1 MKIESMYKIFS
12 AYVTEEPRLTSRQTA
27 SSPTQNNSLRDTVF
41 ISDEARAKLA
51 ALQAESRTEE
61 SITSSED
68 ESASGPESA
77 GSGGGGGGGDTSEQI
92 ERIKQQMQQIS
103 AQLQTIVR
111 SGASPEMIA
120 SQTRPLE
127 QQLAAL
133 KAQLA
138 ELLSNAS

>member
-27 SSPTQNNSLRDTVF
+27 SPISNDSLGDSVS
-41 ISDEARAKLA
+41 ISDEARAKFA
-51 ALQAESRTEE
+51 ALQGSKAEE
-61 SITSSED
+61 SIISSEN
-68 ESASGPESA
+68 ESASDPESA
-77 GSGGGGGGGDTSEQI
+77 GSGGDGGGGDTSEQI

-103 AQLQTIVR
+103 AQLQTIVT

-133 KAQLA
+133 QAQLA